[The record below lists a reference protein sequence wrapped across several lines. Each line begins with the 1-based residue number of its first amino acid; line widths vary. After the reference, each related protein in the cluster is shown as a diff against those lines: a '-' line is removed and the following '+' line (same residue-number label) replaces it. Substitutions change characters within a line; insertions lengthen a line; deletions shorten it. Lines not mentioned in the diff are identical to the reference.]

1 MSKNDTQA
9 HQHIWVNDKCD
20 CGMERMTW
28 AEANRRKAIWNKYYG
43 EVKNT
48 EAYSLYQTQ
57 KAAFKDK
64 DMELVKEIAER
75 QKEKRLNQE

>member
-48 EAYSLYQTQ
+48 EAYSLY
-57 KAAFKDK
+57 
-64 DMELVKEIAER
+64 
-75 QKEKRLNQE
+75 